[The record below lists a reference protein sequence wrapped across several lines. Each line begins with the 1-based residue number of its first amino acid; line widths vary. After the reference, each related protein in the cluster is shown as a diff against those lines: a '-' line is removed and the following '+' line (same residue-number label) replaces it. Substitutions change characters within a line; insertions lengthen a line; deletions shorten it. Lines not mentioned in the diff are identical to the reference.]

1 MGQPNERTI
10 ECIRCGVFNLDN
22 AIIMNDDVYC
32 LRCFAESS
40 DLQNRLK
47 EMIFEEK
54 KKKE

>member
-1 MGQPNERTI
+1 MGQPSERTI
-10 ECIRCGVFNLDN
+10 ECIQCGVFNLDN
-22 AIIMNDDVYC
+22 AIIMNHDVYC

-54 KKKE
+54 DKG